1 MGQISVENKSIVI
14 PGEELASGMEFLP
27 SFGTYRDRDKIV
39 ASRLG
44 LVSID
49 GKIIKIIPLAGKY
62 NPKRGDVIIGK
73 VEDVSYS
80 GWRINTNCAYPA
92 MLSVKDATSEF
103 VGRGTDLTQFFD
115 VDDYLV
121 AKIVNVTSQKLIDLT
136 MRGPGLRKLSG
147 GRVIEVNTNK
157 VPRIIGKQGSMVHM
171 IKQATDCKIVVGQ
184 NGLLWIL
191 GELKSELIAIE
202 AIRKI
207 EQESHLSGL
216 TERIKEFLE
225 KATGKKIEEFKGE
238 QNDLSQ
244 EN

>member
-1 MGQISVENKSIVI
+1 MGQIVVENKSIVI

-27 SFGTYRDRDKIV
+27 SYGTYRDRDKIV

-49 GKIIKIIPLAGKY
+49 GKIIRIIPLTGKY

-80 GWRINTNCAYPA
+80 GWRIDTNCAYPA

-103 VGRGTDLTQFFD
+103 VGRGADLTQFFD

-121 AKIVNVTSQKLIDLT
+121 AKIINVTSQKLIDLT
-136 MRGPGLRKLSG
+136 MRGPGLRKLTG
-147 GRVIEVNTNK
+147 GRVVEVNTNK

-171 IKQATDCKIVVGQ
+171 IKEATGCKIIVGQ

-191 GELKSELIAIE
+191 GEPRGELIAID

-207 EQESHLSGL
+207 EQESHMSGL

-225 KATGKKIEEFKGE
+225 KSTGKKIVESTGD
-238 QNDLSQ
+238 QNGISQ
-244 EN
+244 ET